1 MIHTVNNNKNEEY
14 TLLAEEVTTEVQ
26 NHLIA
31 PIPDGYDSYIVEF
44 YTPQFEVKT
53 NSIVKLG
60 VDENGDRGGY
70 LQAYTTFAPGTFCEL
85 MRIEYSFIRLDGK
98 SYIDGIITEANYGL
112 ELWTKTKNSNYML
125 KLPMLDL
132 SQYKRINKMQYVR
145 TNMPIGSY
153 YRVYGGKK

>member
-26 NHLIA
+26 DYLVA
-31 PIPDGYDSYIVEF
+31 PIPDGYDSYIVEL

-60 VDENGDRGGY
+60 VNENGDRNGY
-70 LQAYTTFAPGTFCEL
+70 LQAYSTFPPGTFCEL
-85 MRIEYSFIRLDGK
+85 IRIEYGFVQIDDK
-98 SYIDGIITEANYGL
+98 SYIDGIITEACYGS
-112 ELWTKTKNSNYML
+112 ELGTKTKTSNYML
-125 KLPMLDL
+125 KLPMIDL
-132 SQYKRINKMQYVR
+132 SQYKRINKVQYVR
-145 TNMPIGSY
+145 TNMPVGSY